1 MVKLV
6 EKFPSP
12 ALGVIYD
19 PVNLIPG
26 GGLSCSQECFFREAL
41 DAFGGRIMAVHLKD
55 FRMEGGKKIGDLPAG
70 TGELDWE
77 NLLEL
82 LMEKKPGVD
91 LLLENSGPG
100 TGRGIIAFLRETAA
114 KIIDKKNR
122 GI

>member
-19 PVNLIPG
+19 PVNLIPQ
-26 GGLSCSQECFFREAL
+26 GGLSCGQESFFREAL

-77 NLLEL
+77 TLLEL
-82 LMEKKPGVD
+82 LMEKKPGLD

-100 TGRGIIAFLRETAA
+100 TGRKIITFLGETAA
-114 KIIDKKNR
+114 RIIDKKTK